1 MKRDVVFL
9 GIDEVLEIHRDQIN
23 RYGGLHGVR
32 DLRLLQSSAAMPCA
46 MFGGSYV
53 HRNLFE
59 MAAAYLFHI
68 VKNHPFYDGNKRTG
82 AVAAAIFMELNGLD
96 LKANEADFE
105 KLVMQVAEGAA
116 DKPKVAAFF
125 QANS

>member
-1 MKRDVVFL
+1 MKRDVVFF

-32 DLRLLQSSAAMPCA
+32 DLRLLQSSVAMPCA

-82 AVAAAIFMELNGLD
+82 AVAAVVFMELNGLD
-96 LKANEADFE
+96 
-105 KLVMQVAEGAA
+105 AEG
-116 DKPKVAAFF
+116 KRSRF
-125 QANS
+125 

>member
-32 DLRLLQSSAAMPCA
+32 DLRLLQSPLATPHA
-46 MFGGSYV
+46 MFGGSFV

-68 VKNHPFYDGNKRTG
+68 VKNHPFYDGNKRAG
-82 AVAAAIFMELNGLD
+82 AVAAIIFMEFNGLE
-96 LKANEADFE
+96 LKANETDFE
-105 KLVMQVAEGAA
+105 RLVIQVAEGKA
-116 DKPKVAAFF
+116 DKAYVAAFF
-125 QANS
+125 QKNC

>member
-9 GIDEVLEIHRDQIN
+9 GIDEVLEIHRDQID
-23 RYGGLHGVR
+23 RYGGAHGVR
-32 DLRLLQSSAAMPCA
+32 DLRLLQSSMAMPCA

-68 VKNHPFYDGNKRTG
+68 VKNHPFFDGNKRTG
-82 AVAAAIFMELNGLD
+82 AVAAIIFMEFNGLE

-105 KLVMQVAEGAA
+105 RLVIQVAEGTA
-116 DKPKVAAFF
+116 DKTTVAAFLE
-125 QANS
+125 ANS

>member
-1 MKRDVVFL
+1 MKRDVIFL

-32 DLRLLQSSAAMPCA
+32 DLRLLQSSVAMPSA
-46 MFGGSYV
+46 MFEGSYV
-53 HRNLFE
+53 HLNLFE

-68 VKNHPFYDGNKRTG
+68 VKNHAFYDGNKRTG
-82 AVAAAIFMELNGLD
+82 AVAAVVFMELNGLE
-96 LKANEADFE
+96 LKSNEADFE
-105 KLVMQVAEGAA
+105 RIVMQVAEGAA
-116 DKPKVAAFF
+116 DKARVAAFF